1 MQSKIFPFNKNL
13 LKKDWMITKWFF
25 YGFLVL
31 LILAIPYYIG
41 QVLSV
46 FNDPVSSENVMSEF
60 YRLRGAFKIQNG
72 FVIFAVGTIPV
83 FLSVIL
89 IVEEK
94 RKKTIEILISWPYS
108 RYEVFFNKIAIGI
121 FILVMPIIIA
131 GAILMGMTII
141 NPVLAGL
148 YSLSHILLW
157 VFAYS
162 SVIISVFAFASL
174 MGVIFGSSISQFV
187 CTYIFIFFPVSF
199 HALFTESYDTFYEM
213 INGSRDMI
221 YNSWIHNLSQTM
233 QNITPM
239 VHFYRAIE
247 LSSYTQLI
255 YSAGLILMSLAIFA
269 FSLMLF
275 DISKMEK
282 NSEVLTFEGLED
294 FFRLGVLICS
304 ILLGGAI
311 FKQIVNIGSSGI
323 FVGYIVGGF
332 AGYRIP
338 LYLIQK
344 NRAS

>member
-13 LKKDWMITKWFF
+13 LKKDWKITKWFF

-41 QVLSV
+41 QVIAV
-46 FNDPVSSENVMSEF
+46 FNNPVPTENIMNEF
-60 YRLRGAFKIQNG
+60 FRIRGAFKIQNG

-83 FLSVIL
+83 FLSVLL
-89 IVEEK
+89 IGEEK
-94 RKKTIEILISWPYS
+94 RKKTIEIMISGPYS

-131 GAILMGMTII
+131 GTILMGMTLI
-141 NPVLAGL
+141 NPVLSGL
-148 YSLSHILLW
+148 YSISHIFLW
-157 VFAYS
+157 IFAYS

-174 MGVIFGSSISQFV
+174 IGVIFGSSIGQFV
-187 CTYIFIFFPVSF
+187 CTYIFIFFPVMF
-199 HALFTESYDTFYEM
+199 HSLLVESYDTIYTL
-213 INGSRDMI
+213 INGNRDMN
-221 YNSWIHNLSQTM
+221 YTSWIHNMSQTA

-239 VHFYRAIE
+239 IHFYRAIE

-255 YSAGLILMSLAIFA
+255 YSAGLLLMSLAIFA

-282 NSEVLTFEGLED
+282 NSEVLTFEGLEG

-304 ILLGGAI
+304 MLLGGAV

-323 FVGYIVGGF
+323 FVGYIIGAF